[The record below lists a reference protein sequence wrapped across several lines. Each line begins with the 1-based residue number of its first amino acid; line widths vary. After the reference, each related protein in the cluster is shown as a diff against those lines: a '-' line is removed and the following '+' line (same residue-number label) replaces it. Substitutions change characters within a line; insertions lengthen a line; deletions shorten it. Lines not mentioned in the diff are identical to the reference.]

1 MIEAEVS
8 LLITLLN
15 IDEPHTAK
23 EECLIM
29 VLRFLNHLKDFEMKK
44 SFIMAR
50 LLAASYLTG
59 NNSDNI
65 VSR

>member
-8 LLITLLN
+8 LLITWSN
-15 IDEPHTAK
+15 IDEPHIVK

-29 VLRFLNHLKDFEMKK
+29 VPCFLNHLKDFEMKK
-44 SFIMAR
+44 SFLMAR
-50 LLAASYLTG
+50 LLAASYLAG